1 MASGAAGA
9 AEAVAADFPP
19 ASFDDVPIIFI
30 STHGVYDLNVDPE
43 PFTVPDNIHIFETE
57 TIGDV
62 CLTSID
68 KPLWNL
74 MNNRSAFVKYLAG
87 EGDLETATETSESAV
102 YGPDDEDDEAD
113 AEPSAKHYA
122 YKKVFRNLH
131 YYGPGDTIYNRTL
144 VIGGGG
150 DGARR
155 DYANMG
161 FYRFNVDDPVHRY
174 PDGSESK
181 IRELQPL
188 RTEMIENEDKYSSQR
203 EMIDEVLGVHDD
215 VADGAIFIFSS
226 CGAFWKEQGGKKV
239 PAAILNKRIAIIEKH
254 QRDQDL
260 ALMELTPAGPGGAGS
275 NNNNDE
281 EGELPEGRNIH
292 PREAKAAAAAA
303 FVPAGKGAA
312 EAGNKFFGND
322 NKGFQGRD
330 PRFAAAPVAEAAGAF
345 EEVDAAAAE
354 REEKRAAAT
363 GKKAVFIKTESGGY
377 AQIPTVL
384 TAESEE
390 PDLLFTAR
398 NIRDAKKAHGE
409 VYGFSRKAQAFHLLG
424 GRRRTVRGRGSRR
437 TRRIPRHRR
446 QRQTHRK

>member
-1 MASGAAGA
+1 MASGAADS
-9 AEAVAADFPP
+9 EFPP
-19 ASFDDVPIIFI
+19 VSFDDVPIIFV
-30 STHGVYDLNVDPE
+30 STHGVYDLTVDPE

-74 MNNRSAFVKYLAG
+74 MNNRPAFIKYLAG

-102 YGPDDEDDEAD
+102 YGPDDADEEDE

-150 DGARR
+150 EGARR
-155 DYANMG
+155 TYANMG
-161 FYRFNVDDPVHRY
+161 FYRFDADAPIDMY

-181 IRELQPL
+181 IMELQPL

-203 EMIDEVLGVHDD
+203 EIIDEVLGVHDD

-226 CGAFWKEQGGKKV
+226 CGAFWKEQAGKKV

-254 QRDQDL
+254 QRNQDL

-275 NNNNDE
+275 NSNNEE

-292 PREAKAAAAAA
+292 PREAKGEAAAS
-303 FVPAGKGAA
+303 FVPAGQGAA
-312 EAGNKFFGND
+312 EAGKEFFEND
-322 NKGFQGRD
+322 NKGFQRRD
-330 PRFAAAPVAEAAGAF
+330 PRFAAPAVAEAAGAF
-345 EEVDAAAAE
+345 EEVDAAAAG
-354 REEKRAAAT
+354 REEQRAAAA
-363 GKKAVFIKTESGGY
+363 GKKAVFIQNESGGY
-377 AQIPTVL
+377 MQIPTVL

-398 NIRDAKKAHGE
+398 NIRDAKKAHGK

-424 GRRRTVRGRGSRR
+424 GRRTVRGGRSRR
-437 TRRIPRHRR
+437 TRRIPRQRR
-446 QRQTHRK
+446 QRQTHRR

>member
-1 MASGAAGA
+1 MPGGG
-9 AEAVAADFPP
+9 DFPP
-19 ASFDDVPIIFI
+19 ASFEDVPIIFI
-30 STHGVYDLNVDPE
+30 STHGVYDLTVDPE
-43 PFTVPDNIHIFETE
+43 PFTVPANIHVFETE

-62 CLTSID
+62 CLTAID

-74 MNNRSAFVKYLAG
+74 MNNRDAFLKYLAG
-87 EGDLETATETSESAV
+87 EGDLETATEISQSAV
-102 YGPDDEDDEAD
+102 YGPDDEDQLDE

-144 VIGGGG
+144 IIGGGG
-150 DGARR
+150 EGARR
-155 DYANMG
+155 FYANMG
-161 FYRFNVDDPVHRY
+161 FYRFNVGASVDSY
-174 PDGSESK
+174 PDGSDSK

-188 RTEMIENEDKYSSQR
+188 RTEMIEDEDLKSSQK
-203 EMIDEVLGVHDD
+203 EIIDEVLGVQDD
-215 VADGAIFIFSS
+215 LAEGAIFIFSS
-226 CGAFWKEQGGKKV
+226 CGAFWGAEGGKKV
-239 PAAILNKRIAIIEKH
+239 PPAKLNKRIATIEQH
-254 QRDQDL
+254 QRAQDL

-292 PREAKAAAAAA
+292 PREARGAAAA

-312 EAGNKFFGND
+312 EAGKEFFGND
-322 NKGFQGRD
+322 NKGFQARD
-330 PRFAAAPVAEAAGAF
+330 PRFAEAGKAEEAGAF
-345 EEVDAAAAE
+345 EEVNAAAAE

-398 NIRDAKKAHGE
+398 NIRDAKKAYGE

-424 GRRRTVRGRGSRR
+424 GSRYRRRTVRAVRGSRR

-446 QRQTHRK
+446 QRQTHRR